1 MSRLVVMGSGETAP
15 TMVRTHRAVLADTFA
30 GDAPGTAMVLDT
42 TFGFQDNAAE
52 LVDKTV
58 QYFAQSVGRAV
69 DVAVWPRADLPG
81 AQAERTLAQL
91 SRARWLFAGPGSPT
105 YALRQWRGTGVAA
118 AMTDV
123 TARGGTLVVGS
134 AAACTIGSH
143 AVPVYEI
150 YKAGAD
156 LHWADG
162 LDVLGSLTGVR
173 AALVPH
179 FDNAEGGSYDTR
191 YCYLGAARLA
201 AMERLLPDDVGVLGV
216 DEHTALLVDTAAG
229 TATVAGNGVVSL
241 RYRDR
246 TVEVEGG
253 RTVEL
258 GWLGDVVSG
267 RGDAEPGAAPPGAD
281 TATTAPAA
289 ATTAPAAGGSGPAAG
304 TAGPRADGAVVDD
317 ATDDSP
323 AATAAPTSLRQAVE
337 AERGRFD
344 AAMESSD
351 VEAAVAAALAA
362 EQAMQDWSG
371 DTLQS
376 DDHDHA
382 RRVLRAMVVRLGELA
397 VTGAADPRDVVGGY
411 VDLLLELRAQAR
423 AAKDFATSDRVRDS
437 LAGLGV
443 EVRDAPE
450 GATWVMTGPAA

>member
-30 GDAPGTAMVLDT
+30 GDAHGTALVLDT
-42 TFGFQDNAAE
+42 TFGFQDNADE
-52 LVDKTV
+52 LVGKTV
-58 QYFAQSVGRAV
+58 QYFRQSVGHEV
-69 DVAVWPRADLPG
+69 DVASWRRADLPT
-81 AQAERTLAQL
+81 AQAERTLAEL

-118 AMTDV
+118 AMSDV
-123 TARGGTLVVGS
+123 TSRGGTLVVGS
-134 AAACTIGSH
+134 AAACTIGAH

-162 LDVLGSLTGVR
+162 LDVLGAVTGVR

-191 YCYLGAARLA
+191 YCYLGATRLA
-201 AMERLLPDDVGVLGV
+201 AMEQLLPDDVGVLGV

-229 TATVAGNGVVSL
+229 TATVAGNGVVTL

-246 TVEVEGG
+246 SVELEGG

-258 GWLGDVVSG
+258 GWLADVVSG
-267 RGDAEPGAAPPGAD
+267 RGDAEPGAAPPVPAQ
-281 TATTAPAA
+281 APSDAV
-289 ATTAPAAGGSGPAAG
+289 PASGPA
-304 TAGPRADGAVVDD
+304 GAVVDD
-317 ATDDSP
+317 TADGAP
-323 AATAAPTSLRQAVE
+323 GATAAPTSLRQAVE
-337 AERGRFD
+337 VERERFD
-344 AAMESSD
+344 RAMQTSD
-351 VEAAVAAALAA
+351 VEAAVAATLAA
-362 EQAMQDWSG
+362 EQAMQEWSG
-371 DTLQS
+371 DMLQS

-411 VDLLLELRAQAR
+411 VELLLELRTQAR
-423 AAKDFATSDRVRDS
+423 AAKDFATSDRVRDA
-437 LAGLGV
+437 LAALGV
-443 EVRDAPE
+443 EVRDAPD
-450 GATWVMTGPAA
+450 GATWVMTEPAS

>member
-1 MSRLVVMGSGETAP
+1 MSRLIVMGSGETAP

-30 GDAPGTAMVLDT
+30 GDARGSALVLDT
-42 TFGFQDNAAE
+42 TFGFQDNAEE
-52 LVDKTV
+52 LVGKTV
-58 QYFAQSVGRAV
+58 RYFEESVGHRV
-69 DVAVWPRADLPG
+69 QVASWRRSDLPT
-81 AQAERTLAQL
+81 AQAERTLAEL

-105 YALRQWRGTGVAA
+105 YALRHWHGTGVAA

-162 LDVLGSLTGVR
+162 LDVLGALTGIR

-179 FDNAEGGSYDTR
+179 FDNAEGGSYDTTA
-191 YCYLGAARLA
+191 CYLGQTRLA

-229 TATVAGNGVVSL
+229 TATVAGNGVVTL

-246 TVEVEGG
+246 SVELEGG

-258 GWLGDVVSG
+258 GWLAEVVAG
-267 RGDAEPGAAPPGAD
+267 RGDAEPGAAPPAGVGSPGSAAADGRGPGDGAAD
-281 TATTAPAA
+281 GSRGRAGGAGVVADDATDSAPAA
-289 ATTAPAAGGSGPAAG
+289 A
-304 TAGPRADGAVVDD
+304 
-317 ATDDSP
+317 
-323 AATAAPTSLRQAVE
+323 AAPTSLRKAVE
-337 AERGRFD
+337 AERERFD
-344 AAMESSD
+344 VAMQDSD
-351 VEAAVAAALAA
+351 VEAAVGATLAA
-362 EQAMQDWSG
+362 EQALQDWSG

-376 DDHDHA
+376 DDRDHA

-423 AAKDFATSDRVRDS
+423 AAKDFATSDRVRDA
-437 LAGLGV
+437 LAALGV

-450 GATWVMTGPAA
+450 GATWVLSGDAT